1 MAIKRI
7 IGKGYTKYKTCLNC
21 DRPIEQPLKD
31 DKVYICPKCG
41 QEHFVDV
48 YEKSVVLTRKEYPHL
63 RRRHSGNETELQ
75 QRRNLEALIR
85 KIEEERRAEQQHI
98 ENEE

>member
-1 MAIKRI
+1 MAIKKI
-7 IGKGYTKYKTCLNC
+7 IGKGTGRHKTCLHC
-21 DRPIEQPLKD
+21 EQPIEQRLKD
-31 DKVYICPKCG
+31 DTIYFCPKCG

-48 YEKSVVLTRKEYPHL
+48 YESNVVLTKKEYPHL
-63 RRRHSGNETELQ
+63 RKRHGGNETELQ

-85 KIEEERRAEQQHI
+85 KLEEERCIEYRNI